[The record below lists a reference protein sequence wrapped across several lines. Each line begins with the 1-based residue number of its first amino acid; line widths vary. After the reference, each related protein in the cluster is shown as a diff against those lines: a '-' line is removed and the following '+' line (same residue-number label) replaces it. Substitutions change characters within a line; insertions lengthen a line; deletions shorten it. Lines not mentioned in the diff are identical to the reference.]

1 MPDFHETAVQRKARI
16 RNTNLSVL
24 LLLGLVFFA
33 LAAIVLGT
41 KYYRDEGQRIRTEKY
56 NDLAGIA
63 ALKVSQ
69 ISAWRQERLADAH
82 AQSENEYF
90 ADILQK
96 WLEKPTDTELRAGI
110 QDYLEKMSE
119 AYGYQDVIL
128 AGPDG
133 TLLLSARGNNGQIDL
148 AGQNLVLRAVKEKR
162 ALLGDFAIDH
172 NNDRVYL
179 DTVAALLKH
188 DIPLAVLILR
198 SDPEKVLYPL
208 VKSWPTPSESAET
221 LLVRQEGEFALYLNA
236 LRHRPEKPLK
246 LWVAL
251 TETSVPAVQAVL
263 GHTGIMEGFD
273 YNGTAVLADLRA
285 VPDSNWFMVTKIS
298 RAEIMAEADYHQR
311 MTLVLAILGVLMT
324 GSLVT
329 LWATSRQGAMY
340 QRLFLS
346 ERERVRA
353 QEEIRATLYGIG
365 DGVIATD
372 TSGLVTRLNPV
383 AEKLTG
389 WSEAEAVGKPLGQVF
404 IIISEDTRQPVENP
418 VERVLREGKVVGLA
432 NHTLLIDRAGNE
444 RAIADSAAPILVS
457 PVAEVENQDL
467 STGEIAHLMSGV
479 VLVFREQEQER
490 LFQKALEASQ
500 QKFETIFESSP
511 DAILLTSVPDGRIFD
526 VNSAAVRITGFSRE
540 EMIGCTTT
548 ELNMWVNEQEREDYI
563 AQIRTKGRM
572 QDFEALFRVKSGQLI
587 DALMSGEIIHLEQGL
602 FFLSIVRDISER
614 KQAERE
620 ALARENLLRALIDNA
635 PFEIWARDMDGNG
648 ILENPATILATG
660 SILGKTPQLI
670 QQPPDVIE
678 EWQQINQVAMAGNIV
693 DRESHVVVNGR
704 EFFQHQ
710 IIAPIRDGAEVR
722 GIVGFTLDITA
733 RKKAEKA
740 LALEREELARSNAEL
755 EQFAYVASH
764 DLQEPLRMVSS
775 YMQLI
780 ERRYKGRLD
789 QDADE
794 FIGYAVD
801 GAVRMQRL
809 INDLLMFS
817 RVGTQGKLMTAVA
830 SAEALAQAMV
840 NLKVTIEE
848 NKAEITAGLLP
859 VVMAD
864 GSQLV
869 QLFQNLLAN
878 AIKFHSDRPIKV
890 YVSAERDESDPVG
903 APGWVFSVQD
913 NGIGIEPRYFE
924 RIFVLF
930 QRLHER
936 SAYPGTGIGL
946 AICKK
951 IVQRHGGQI
960 WVESVP
966 GQGTTFFFR
975 LAASGDGEE

>member
-1 MPDFHETAVQRKARI
+1 MPDSQEPTAQRKARI
-16 RNTNLSVL
+16 QNTNLSAL

-33 LAAIVLGT
+33 LAAIVLGV
-41 KYYRDEGQRIRTEKY
+41 KYYRDEATRIRTEKY
-56 NDLAGIA
+56 NDLAAIA

-69 ISAWRQERLADAH
+69 ISAWRQERLGDAKVQ
-82 AQSENEYF
+82 AENEFF
-90 ADILQK
+90 ADILQQ
-96 WLEKPTDTELRAGI
+96 WMEKPSDTELRAGI
-110 QDYLEKMSE
+110 QDYLKKVSE
-119 AYGYQDVIL
+119 SYGYQDVLL
-128 AGPDG
+128 AGLDG
-133 TLLLSARGNNGQIDL
+133 SLLLSARDNSGQLDL
-148 AGQNLVLRAVKEKR
+148 AGQKLALQAAKEKQ
-162 ALLGDFAIDH
+162 ALFGDFAIQQ
-172 NNDRVYL
+172 NNEKVYL
-179 DTVAALLKH
+179 DTAAALLNH
-188 DIPLAVLILR
+188 DKPVAVLILR
-198 SDPEKVLYPL
+198 SDPEKYLYPL
-208 VKSWPTPSESAET
+208 VQSWPTPSVSAET
-221 LLVRQEGEFALYLNA
+221 LLVRREGEYALFLNA
-236 LRHRPEKPLK
+236 LRHRADKPLS
-246 LWVAL
+246 LWIAL
-251 TETSVPAVQAVL
+251 SETDVPAVQAVL

-273 YNGTAVLADLRA
+273 YNGSAVLADLRA
-285 VPDSNWFMVTKIS
+285 VPDTDWFMVTKIN

-311 MTLVLAILGVLMT
+311 MTLILAILSVLMT
-324 GSLVT
+324 GSLVA

-346 ERERVRA
+346 EKERVRA

-372 TSGLVTRLNPV
+372 ANGLVTRLNPV

-389 WSEAEAVGKPLGQVF
+389 WSESEAVGKPLEQVF
-404 IIISEDTRQPVENP
+404 MIISEETRNKVENP
-418 VERVLREGKVVGLA
+418 VQRVLREGKVVGLA
-432 NHTLLIDRAGNE
+432 NHTLLVDRAGNE
-444 RAIADSAAPILVS
+444 RAIADSAAPILAHPELGVD
-457 PVAEVENQDL
+457 DL
-467 STGEIAHLMSGV
+467 DTDGEAAKLLSGV

-490 LFQKALEASQ
+490 AAQKALQASQ
-500 QKFETIFESSP
+500 EKFMTIFESSP
-511 DAILLTSVPDGRIFD
+511 DAILLTSVPDGRILD
-526 VNSAAVRITGFSRE
+526 VNGAAVRITGFSRE
-540 EMIGCTTT
+540 DMIGRTTV
-548 ELNMWVNEQEREDYI
+548 ELNMWVREQEREDYV

-572 QDFEALFRVKSGQLI
+572 LDFETLFRIKSGKHI
-587 DALMSGEIIHLEQGL
+587 DALMSGEIIRLEQGL

-620 ALARENLLRALIDNA
+620 TLARENLLRADNA
-635 PFEIWARDMDGNG
+635 PFEIWARDKDGIG

-660 SILGKTPQLI
+660 SILGKTPETI
-670 QQPPDVIE
+670 QQPSEVIE
-678 EWQQINQVAMAGNIV
+678 EWQQINQLAMEGNIV

-704 EFFQHQ
+704 EFYQHQ
-710 IIAPIRDGAEVR
+710 IIAPIRDGLQVR

-733 RKKAEKA
+733 RKQAEKL
-740 LALEREELARSNAEL
+740 LALEKEELARSNAEL

-775 YMQLI
+775 YMQLL

-817 RVGTQGKLMTAVA
+817 RVGTQGKLLAPVA

-840 NLKVTIEE
+840 NLKMTIEE
-848 NKAEITAGLLP
+848 NQAVITAGLLP

-878 AIKFHSDRPIKV
+878 AIKFHSDRPIQV
-890 YVSAERDESDPVG
+890 QVSAVWDESAPADK
-903 APGWVFSVQD
+903 PGWIFSVQD
-913 NGIGIEPRYFE
+913 NGIGIESKYFE

-966 GQGTTFFFR
+966 EQGTTFSFS
-975 LAASGDGEE
+975 LADGGEGEG